1 MLFLIRSSPVHS
13 CAKRQSSHIITLHNN
28 VIKYLK
34 TFFEINC
41 PKTGMKYHQLLNDN
55 APAHEAGIL
64 TEYPEA

>member
-1 MLFLIRSSPVHS
+1 MPKGKAVIYIF
-13 CAKRQSSHIITLHNN
+13 LHNN

-34 TFFEINC
+34 TYSEINC
-41 PKTGMKYHQLLNDN
+41 PKIGMKYYQLLNDN